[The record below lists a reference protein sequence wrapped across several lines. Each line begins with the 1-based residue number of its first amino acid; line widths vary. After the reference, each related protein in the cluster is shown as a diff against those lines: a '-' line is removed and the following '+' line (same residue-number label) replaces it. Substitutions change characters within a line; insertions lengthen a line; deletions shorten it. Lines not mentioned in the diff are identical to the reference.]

1 VARTR
6 PVSVPGTKPVA
17 IRVRSKP
24 SLAKDVTS
32 QVWIQFLLKVTLG
45 VSSIMLARHLSATDN
60 GLLGTAWAYVAFA
73 QFLTDM
79 GFNTVLVREASAAD
93 DARRRILVWTSL
105 RSRGLLAFGIAILVL
120 IASFFVREIMH
131 SNEIKQA
138 DLDTMAFLLR
148 ALVFPMMI
156 ANMLFTWAEGVM
168 VATERVSLAA
178 RFSLIWACGN
188 ILATTIVLLTNSGL
202 PTYTLLQLICA
213 WTLALGGVLWV
224 KREYAYTNAHDPG
237 MQKSVAAFGIA
248 GVLTNLVQSMP
259 SFILP
264 GMMNFATIGA
274 FQQGYKIPQVLL
286 AIPGGV
292 AKAYFTRMCKAWET
306 DRAEHTK
313 LILSAL
319 RFGSLIG
326 GVIGVGLCTIA
337 PELIHLLFGNKWP
350 VSTNTTLAVTAFV
363 PWVIM
368 ITSPLEQALSSSNR
382 YALRTKLL
390 TIQVVAA
397 LVAYMTL
404 PRWFGIVGVAVSVLA
419 LEVIMLVV
427 YWIVADPAYKWKVL
441 RTILEQTVLVLA
453 AALLA
458 LFFKSVLQSVQVL
471 PLLAAL
477 IAGTSGALVFVV
489 ANLVVD
495 QELRGMALDR
505 IGGRSLK
512 RL

>member
-1 VARTR
+1 M
-6 PVSVPGTKPVA
+6 KPMNASAKSVA
-17 IRVRSKP
+17 IRMRSKP

-45 VSSIMLARHLSATDN
+45 VSSILLARHLSATDN
-60 GLLGTAWAYVAFA
+60 GLLGTAWQYVSFA

-105 RSRGLLAFGIAILVL
+105 RSRSTLAVGIAMLVL
-120 IASFFVREIMH
+120 IASFFVQNAE
-131 SNEIKQA
+131 
-138 DLDTMAFLLR
+138 LVFLLR

-188 ILATTIVLLTNSGL
+188 ILATVIVLLTNTGL
-202 PTYTLLQLICA
+202 PVYTLLQLVCA

-224 KREYAYTNAHDPG
+224 KREYAYTNAHDSS

-248 GVLTNLVQSMP
+248 GVLSNLVQSMP

-306 DRAEHTK
+306 DREEHTK
-313 LILSAL
+313 LILSGL

-326 GVIGVGLCTIA
+326 GVIGVSLCAIA
-337 PELIHLLFGNKWP
+337 PELIHLLFGDKWP
-350 VSTNTTLAVTAFV
+350 VTTNATLAITAFV

-368 ITSPLEQALSSSNR
+368 IASPLEQALSSSNR
-382 YALRTKLL
+382 FALRTKLL

-397 LVAYMTL
+397 LLAYLIL
-404 PRWFGIVGVAVSVLA
+404 PRHFGIVGVAISVLL

-427 YWIVADPAYKWKVL
+427 YWIVADPVFKWKAL
-441 RTILEQTVLVLA
+441 RTILEQVVLVFGST
-453 AALLA
+453 LLA
-458 LFFKSVLQSVQVL
+458 LFLKSVLQSHLL
-471 PLLAAL
+471 PLLTAFT
-477 IAGTSGALVFVV
+477 AGTFGALVFVS
-489 ANLVVD
+489 ANLIID
-495 QELRGMALDR
+495 QELRGMALDK
-505 IGGRSLK
+505 IGDKILK
-512 RL
+512 RR